1 MNRPMLNVK
10 SYMSNVIHKPVL
22 LNEVI
27 KFLDPKP
34 GEFFIDGT
42 LGSGGHAAEIIK
54 RILPGGTL
62 VGLDWD
68 KDAVERARVRL
79 RPEKDLRLI
88 LRTANYADL
97 PEILEEENLG
107 KADGLLLD
115 LGMSS
120 DQLEHSGRGF
130 SFSAG
135 VDEPLL
141 MTYDSSRPSVAEILR
156 EISEAKL
163 TEIIKV
169 YGEERLAKKIA
180 RAIKARERIKPIVT
194 VWELAAVIKE
204 AVPKSY
210 ERGRINPATRTFQAL
225 RIYANRE
232 LDNLADVLARL
243 PEIVKS
249 GGRVAIISFHSL
261 EDRLVK
267 NHFRNYAKNG
277 QMKILTK
284 KPITA
289 GAEELA
295 ANPRARS
302 AKLRVGAMF

>member
-1 MNRPMLNVK
+1 MH
-10 SYMSNVIHKPVL
+10 IPVL

-42 LGSGGHAAEIIK
+42 IGGGGHAMEIMK
-54 RILPGGTL
+54 RISPGGTL
-62 VGLDWD
+62 LGIDWD
-68 KDAVERARVRL
+68 KDAVERARARL
-79 RPEKDLRLI
+79 RSEKDSRLI

-135 VDEPLL
+135 DEPLL
-141 MTYDSSRPSVAEILR
+141 MTYDSSRPPVAEILR
-156 EISEAKL
+156 QISETKL
-163 TEIIKV
+163 AEIIKV

-180 RAIKARERIKPIVT
+180 RAIKARERIKPIVS
-194 VWELAAVIKE
+194 VEELVAVIKQ
-204 AVPKSY
+204 AVPKNY

-232 LDNLADVLARL
+232 LDNLANLLTRL

-249 GGRVAIISFHSL
+249 GGRVVIINFHSL

-267 NHFRNYAKNG
+267 NHFRNYAQNG

-284 KPITA
+284 KPVTA
-289 GAEELA
+289 SAEELSV
-295 ANPRARS
+295 NPRARS
-302 AKLRVGAMF
+302 AKLRAGVML